1 MTFKF
6 NFPWM
11 GGVGG
16 TLNCAIAA
24 ALVLSACGGAVV
36 EPNANDA
43 RWAATRWPGTSVS
56 TLQGGRSVF
65 VSRCSSCHALPEPN
79 VKTPDEWASVIDE
92 MAPRAH
98 LTPDDRDAVLR
109 YLSAA
114 SERLRK
120 GG

>member
-6 NFPWM
+6 SLTFRLA
-11 GGVGG
+11 GVL
-16 TLNCAIAA
+16 TAA
-24 ALVLSACGGAVV
+24 VLSACVAPII
-36 EPNANDA
+36 EPDAKDA
-43 RWAATRWPGTSVS
+43 RWAATRWPGTS
-56 TLQGGRSVF
+56 LDDLKGGRRLF
-65 VSRCSSCHALPEPN
+65 VARCASCHELPVPN

-98 LTPDDRDAVLR
+98 LTPGDRDQVLR

-114 SERLRK
+114 SERVRK